1 MRKPQA
7 GFTIVE
13 LLIVI
18 VVIAILAAITIVAY
32 NGIQSRARDT
42 QRLNEMRRLKI
53 AVESYFIDNGSYPL
67 CNGSGV
73 CSTTGYSQPISML
86 PVTPPIVNDPLNVS
100 TQYGYYYA
108 RGYKKN
114 SSGLGF
120 ATTGSAQDY
129 IIGTR
134 LENNTGGSYSGW
146 NNTSLNYLDGN

>member
-18 VVIAILAAITIVAY
+18 VVIAILAAISIVAY

-42 QRLNEMRRLKI
+42 QRVSEMHRLKL
-53 AVESYFIDNGSYPL
+53 ALETYYVDNGFYPL

-73 CSTTGYSQPISML
+73 CSSTGYSQPISML
-86 PVTPPIVNDPLNVS
+86 PVTPPIGNDPLNAS

-108 RGYKKN
+108 RGYKKASN
-114 SSGLGF
+114 SSF
-120 ATTGSAQDY
+120 TNTGSAQDY

-134 LENNTGGSYSGW
+134 LENNSGSSYSGW
-146 NNTSLNYLDGN
+146 NNTSLNFLDGN